1 MKSDWL
7 LLKETNWRLELI
19 ISILSDYI
27 SLKLNKLTCF
37 LYNEGAFNIHDTA
50 CDFRKMSYKVHVSPW
65 FTRAPKISTCKSQS
79 QHLRILA
86 LYPPLSTP
94 VKYFVFTRNMGA
106 VKPVLS
112 SFSFIICLNTLEE
125 FLGKFNIYFWTK
137 GDILQ

>member
-50 CDFRKMSYKVHVSPW
+50 CDFRKM
-65 FTRAPKISTCKSQS
+65 
-79 QHLRILA
+79 
-86 LYPPLSTP
+86 
-94 VKYFVFTRNMGA
+94 
-106 VKPVLS
+106 
-112 SFSFIICLNTLEE
+112 
-125 FLGKFNIYFWTK
+125 
-137 GDILQ
+137 